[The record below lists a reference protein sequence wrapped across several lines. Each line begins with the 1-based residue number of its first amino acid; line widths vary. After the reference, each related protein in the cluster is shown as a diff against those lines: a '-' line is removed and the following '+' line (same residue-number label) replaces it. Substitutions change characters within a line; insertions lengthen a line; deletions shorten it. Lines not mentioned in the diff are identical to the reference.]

1 MKKKF
6 LIGFIIVLLISI
18 FTFIIAI
25 WQIQE
30 DLFFH
35 PWNDVGSYTQLQQIE
50 DFEEIKI
57 DNNGN
62 LIHGWFYNNV
72 KSDDEVPLL
81 LFFGGNAQNSSNT
94 CLNFLQSDIYK
105 YFDGYN
111 FMTVDYP
118 SYGLSE
124 GKISDVTMFDTALK
138 TYDYAAQL
146 EKVDEEK
153 IVVMG
158 YSIGTGVATYT
169 ASKRDVN
176 GLILVSPYDEAL
188 SLYNDTLNIFHG
200 PLKLLAK
207 YKFKSIEYAP
217 DVKVAPLI
225 FTSHADEVI
234 NYNLS
239 LNLAEHFEKVEET
252 VILEDVKH
260 SHYFN
265 QEEVLEKIREYLKV
279 RL

>member
-6 LIGFIIVLLISI
+6 LISFIIIFIMLLLTS
-18 FTFIIAI
+18 IIAI
-25 WQIQE
+25 LSIQE
-30 DLFFH
+30 DAFFH
-35 PWNDVGSYTQLQQIE
+35 PWHDTQSYTQLQQLE

-62 LIHGWFYNNV
+62 LIHGWFYNNI
-72 KSDDEVPLL
+72 KNNEEAPLL

-94 CLNFLQSDIYK
+94 CLSFLQSDIYK
-105 YFDGYN
+105 YFEGYN
-111 FMTVDYP
+111 FMIIDYP

-138 TYDYAAQL
+138 TYDYATQF
-146 EKVDEEK
+146 ESVDKEK

-169 ASKRDVN
+169 ASQREVN

-225 FTSHADEVI
+225 FTSYADEVI

-239 LNLAEHFEKVEET
+239 LNLVKHFKKVEET
-252 VILEDVKH
+252 IILEDVRH
-260 SHYFN
+260 AYYFN
-265 QEEVLEKIREYLKV
+265 QKEVLEEIGEYLEK
-279 RL
+279 